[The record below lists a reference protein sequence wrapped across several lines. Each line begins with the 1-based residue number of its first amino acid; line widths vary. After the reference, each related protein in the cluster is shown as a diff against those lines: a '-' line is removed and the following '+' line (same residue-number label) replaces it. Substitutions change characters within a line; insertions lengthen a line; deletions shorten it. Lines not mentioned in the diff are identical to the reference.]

1 MKTITTNNR
10 TLLFV
15 EVPEDAIEITL
26 TELGRLDYMANGGM
40 DYTMLP
46 SGNYRFIATTDT
58 ITEEQAAMFVGKG
71 RVGYAHYGERVK
83 HYNSPLI
90 SAMMANGGSVEIYY
104 TTALESFESLLQHHS
119 ITGRHAIIEV
129 DRKSVV

>member
-129 DRKSVV
+129 V

>member
-1 MKTITTNNR
+1 MKQVTTNNR

-26 TELGRLDYMANGGM
+26 TELGRLDYMTNGGM

-58 ITEEQAAMFVGKG
+58 IPADLGITD
-71 RVGYAHYGERVK
+71 
-83 HYNSPLI
+83 
-90 SAMMANGGSVEIYY
+90 
-104 TTALESFESLLQHHS
+104 TLLAEHS

-129 DRKSVV
+129 L